1 MNKKVWVYSTIAV
14 ASSMVIA
21 GFFAINNSS
30 ARLEKSSQDIPSSRT
45 TTPTQTQSS
54 PSPMAGQMMG
64 DIDQHFIVMMIP
76 HHQGAVDM
84 AELALTRAQH
94 PEIKQLAE
102 TIIQDQNR
110 EIEQM
115 QTWYQAWYGTDVP
128 DMMQMGM
135 MGNSAGSREGMM
147 GNQDM
152 TGGNSG
158 QGMMGNQDM
167 MGGNSSQGMMGMH
180 SMMIGDLETLTDAD
194 DFDQEFIRQMIP
206 HHQMAVMMAQMV
218 LNTGNKPEIQE
229 LAQTIITTQTTEIGQ
244 MQQWNQEWF
253 Q

>member
-1 MNKKVWVYSTIAV
+1 MNKKFWIYSAIGAMGSLAIV
-14 ASSMVIA
+14 
-21 GFFAINNSS
+21 GFLTINNTFAQSGSS
-30 ARLEKSSQDIPSSRT
+30 AQDIHHPGSV
-45 TTPTQTQSS
+45 TPTQTQSS
-54 PSPMAGQMMG
+54 PSPGMGQMGQMRMG

-102 TIIQDQNR
+102 AIIRDQNR

-115 QTWYQAWYGTDVP
+115 RTWYQAWYGSEVP
-128 DMMQMGM
+128 DMMGM
-135 MGNSAGSREGMM
+135 MGNQSMMAGS
-147 GNQDM
+147 
-152 TGGNSG
+152 SG
-158 QGMMGNQDM
+158 QGMMGNQ
-167 MGGNSSQGMMGMH
+167 SMMGMH
-180 SMMIGDLETLTDAD
+180 SMMIGDLETLTNAD

-218 LNTGNKPEIQE
+218 MNTGNKPQIQE
-229 LAQTIITTQTTEIGQ
+229 LAQTIITTQTAEINQ

-253 Q
+253 R

>member
-1 MNKKVWVYSTIAV
+1 MNKKVWIYSAIAV
-14 ASSMVIA
+14 ASSVAIA
-21 GFFAINNSS
+21 GFFTINNSF
-30 ARLEKSSQDIPSSRT
+30 AQLEKSSQDISSHRAT
-45 TTPTQTQSS
+45 TLTQTQSS
-54 PSPMAGQMMG
+54 PSPMAGQMMRG

-102 TIIQDQNR
+102 TIIRDQNR

-115 QTWYQAWYGTDVP
+115 QNWYQAWYGTDVP
-128 DMMQMGM
+128 DMMSMGM
-135 MGNSAGSREGMM
+135 MGNSSGSHEGMM
-147 GNQDM
+147 DN
-152 TGGNSG
+152 

-167 MGGNSSQGMMGMH
+167 MRGNSGQGMVGMH
-180 SMMIGDLETLTDAD
+180 SMMIGDLETLTNAD

-229 LAQTIITTQTTEIGQ
+229 LAQTIITTQTAEIGQ

>member
-1 MNKKVWVYSTIAV
+1 MNKKIWVYRAIALTSSV
-14 ASSMVIA
+14 AIA
-21 GFFAINNSS
+21 GFFAISS
-30 ARLEKSSQDIPSSRT
+30 SFARVDKSSQDIVSHRT

-54 PSPMAGQMMG
+54 PSPMAGQMIRG

-76 HHQGAVDM
+76 HHQGAVEM
-84 AELALTRAQH
+84 AELALTRAQR

-102 TIIQDQNR
+102 AIIQDQNR

-115 QTWYQAWYGTDVP
+115 QNWYQAWYGTDVP
-128 DMMQMGM
+128 DMMPMGM
-135 MGNSAGSREGMM
+135 MGNSSGSYEGMV
-147 GNQDM
+147 GNQGM
-152 TGGNSG
+152 IGGNSG
-158 QGMMGNQDM
+158 
-167 MGGNSSQGMMGMH
+167 QGMMGMH
-180 SMMIGDLETLTDAD
+180 SMMIGNLETLTNAD

-218 LNTGNKPEIQE
+218 LNTGNKSEIQE
-229 LAQTIITTQTTEIGQ
+229 LAQTIITTQTAEIGQ